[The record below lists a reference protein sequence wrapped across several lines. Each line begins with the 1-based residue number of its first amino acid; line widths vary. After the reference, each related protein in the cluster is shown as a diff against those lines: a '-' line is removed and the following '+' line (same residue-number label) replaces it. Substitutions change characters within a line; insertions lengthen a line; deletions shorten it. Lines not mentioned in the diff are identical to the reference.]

1 MTQPKTVSL
10 RFWSI
15 PTGLLV
21 PCLLLS
27 GLTQADDR
35 IRLRSGGEIA
45 GTVVNEEDRD
55 DDKLLTISLA
65 SGGSLKLLRS
75 QIGQI
80 ETTTPEELAYAEK
93 LKTIADTPEAHFQLA
108 LWCEEQRLRPQQE
121 YHLLQVIKLDPEHED
136 ARHDLGYSRIRGAW
150 ATRDQI
156 LRRDG
161 RLNNGMLFEEFEIE
175 RRKDDFESSQT
186 EFIRNLRVW
195 RKGIGKTRHA
205 EMLANIRGV
214 EDPAAIRPIVDLLS
228 KETSRDGKMLW
239 LETLAQIR
247 HPDVQDPLI
256 QIALLDDEELV
267 RSRAINILKTFED
280 PSTQRY
286 FMVYL
291 DPAKYSPSVINRAG
305 RALVELGNREA
316 VRALIESVVTSHKID
331 NPNAGSAGAISP
343 TFDNQG
349 GGSFKFG
356 GGGPKTITV
365 QSKNEGVRSALQEIT
380 GVDYQFDKAAWMNWY
395 SNQQIPAGNFDLRR
409 SN

>member
-1 MTQPKTVSL
+1 MTQPKAASL

-15 PTGLLV
+15 PAGVLL

-27 GLTQADDR
+27 GMAQADDR

-93 LKTIADTPEAHFQLA
+93 LKTIVDTPEAHFQLA

-121 YHLLQVIKLDPEHED
+121 SHLLQVIKLDPEHED
-136 ARHDLGYSRIRGAW
+136 ARHDLGYSRIRGEW

-161 RLNNGMLFEEFEIE
+161 RLSNGMLFEEFEIE
-175 RRKDDFESSQT
+175 RRKDDFESRQT

-214 EDPAAIRPIVDLLS
+214 EDPAAILP
-228 KETSRDGKMLW
+228 W
-239 LETLAQIR
+239 A
-247 HPDVQDPLI
+247 
-256 QIALLDDEELV
+256 
-267 RSRAINILKTFED
+267 SRATA
-280 PSTQRY
+280 PT
-286 FMVYL
+286 V
-291 DPAKYSPSVINRAG
+291 
-305 RALVELGNREA
+305 
-316 VRALIESVVTSHKID
+316 
-331 NPNAGSAGAISP
+331 SAGTAR
-343 TFDNQG
+343 G
-349 GGSFKFG
+349 
-356 GGGPKTITV
+356 
-365 QSKNEGVRSALQEIT
+365 
-380 GVDYQFDKAAWMNWY
+380 AAPC
-395 SNQQIPAGNFDLRR
+395 S
-409 SN
+409 